1 MFCESLIVSDE
12 IGYVVIKFCLFYR
25 INSFILACLDG
36 KFTVF
41 SFSIIL
47 VTEGYLKAWLQ
58 IWLSRRL

>member
-1 MFCESLIVSDE
+1 MFCESLIVTDE

-41 SFSIIL
+41 SFLIIL
-47 VTEGYLKAWLQ
+47 VTERYLKA
-58 IWLSRRL
+58 